1 MFYILKNKKNG
12 QYLHFENQKYI
23 WNKHEL
29 NALKI
34 NEKEVGSVKNIL
46 SNKPLLSDLI
56 FVKMEKYIL
65 KNTRTN
71 HYLQFLKKFPVWNQ
85 DENDSHIFL
94 IPSDVPLDKAKRDL
108 FFIFNLSLKDYNV
121 ITFIKKH

>member
-23 WNKHEL
+23 WNNYET

-46 SNKPLLSDLI
+46 SNKPLLSDLVFI
-56 FVKMEKYIL
+56 KMEKYIL
-65 KNTRTN
+65 KNTKTN
-71 HYLQFLKKFPVWNQ
+71 YYLQFLENFPIWNQ

-94 IPSDVPLDKAKRDL
+94 IPSDVSLEKAKQDL
-108 FFIFNLSLKDYNV
+108 FNVFNLSLEDYNV
-121 ITFIKKH
+121 VTFIKKN